1 MDLKH
6 KTCSICKDKNL
17 KKILSFGMQPLS
29 NNFTKKKN
37 QKLYPLE
44 LMFCRKCLICHLSYF
59 VDPKKIF
66 THYDYMSS
74 ISETTINHFEQSI
87 KKITNRIKLE
97 KNKSLIIDLGSN
109 DGISLT
115 ILKDLG
121 FKRVLGIEP
130 AKNLA
135 SLCKKKNLEVLNKFL
150 DEKVADKL
158 KNSADLLLAFNVF
171 AHTNNIQSLFKNML
185 RILKI
190 NGTIVVQVQS
200 TMDMIKNINFDNI
213 YHEHYYYWTLMSLNN
228 FVKSNNATI
237 VDAEQL
243 SLHGGSIRVFIKKNK
258 NGMNYKSSKRFY
270 KLLKLEK
277 NFSIYKILTYRKFSK
292 KVKDLKNIVIN
303 NILEL
308 KRKKKVKH
316 IIGYGAPAKASLSI
330 NYFNLSK
337 KLEFIIDNNKLK
349 QKKYIPGTSL
359 IIKSLDQLR
368 KYKSVDLIIVL
379 AWNYYKEIKGSLKE
393 FSNKVISIK
402 DLYH

>member
-1 MDLKH
+1 MNIKH
-6 KTCSICKDKNL
+6 KNCSVCKSKIL
-17 KKILSFGMQPLS
+17 KKILSFGSQPLS
-29 NNFTKKKN
+29 NNFTKNIN

-44 LMFCRKCLICHLSYF
+44 LMFCKNCLICHLSFF

-74 ISETTINHFEQSI
+74 ISETTINHFRKSI
-87 KKITNRIKLE
+87 KKITHRIKLE

-135 SLCKKKNLEVLNKFL
+135 NLCKKKNLKVLNKFL
-150 DEKVADKL
+150 DEKVANKL

-185 RILKI
+185 RILKS
-190 NGTIVVQVQS
+190 NGMIVVQVQS
-200 TMDMIKNINFDNI
+200 TMGMIKNINFDNI

-243 SLHGGSIRVFIKKNK
+243 SLHGGSIRVFIKKNE
-258 NGMNYKSSKRFY
+258 NGNNHISTKRFY

-277 NFSIYKILTYRKFSK
+277 NFNVHKIYTYRKFSK

-308 KRKKKVKH
+308 KRKKKANR

-337 KLEFIIDNNKLK
+337 KLEFVIDNNNLK

-359 IIKSLDQLR
+359 IIKPLEELR
-368 KYKSVDLIIVL
+368 KYKKNDLIIVL
-379 AWNYYKEIKGSLKE
+379 AWNYYKEIKSSLKE
-393 FSNKVISIK
+393 FPNKVISIK
-402 DLYH
+402 DLYQ